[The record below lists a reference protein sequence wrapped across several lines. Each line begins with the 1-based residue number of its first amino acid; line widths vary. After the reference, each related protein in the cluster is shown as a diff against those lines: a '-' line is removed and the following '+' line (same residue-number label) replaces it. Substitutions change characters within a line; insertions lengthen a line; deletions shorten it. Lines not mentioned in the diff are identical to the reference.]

1 MKKIRITSRTRVPA
15 RDADRQP
22 ARSSRAEK
30 QIPKTNVDASATP
43 MNLQRIQVMAGN
55 RAVQRLVQRQEPG
68 DETLFNIPD
77 VKLPAP
83 GGGKALPDDVRT
95 KMESAFSQDFSA
107 VRVHEDSSSADVGA
121 YAYTRGH
128 DIHFAQGQYNPTS
141 SSGQSLLGHEL
152 THVVQQ
158 RAGKVASPSQSGG
171 VPVNA
176 DPRLEAEADK
186 IGANAANH
194 QPKIASAAV
203 QQSTERVTTA
213 AQLDGLEE
221 DLMQGSWAV
230 QRQGPEEEELL
241 QGSWTV
247 QRQGLEEEELQM

>member
-1 MKKIRITSRTRVPA
+1 M
-15 RDADRQP
+15 
-22 ARSSRAEK
+22 
-30 QIPKTNVDASATP
+30 
-43 MNLQRIQVMAGN
+43 
-55 RAVQRLVQRQEPG
+55 
-68 DETLFNIPD
+68 
-77 VKLPAP
+77 
-83 GGGKALPDDVRT
+83 
-95 KMESAFSQDFSA
+95 
-107 VRVHEDSSSADVGA
+107 
-121 YAYTRGH
+121 
-128 DIHFAQGQYNPTS
+128 
-141 SSGQSLLGHEL
+141 
-152 THVVQQ
+152 
-158 RAGKVASPSQSGG
+158 
-171 VPVNA
+171 NA